1 MDFTFD
7 GIVMQAESF
16 PAALKHLKDHQPDVY
31 EDVVT
36 DRIAVAV
43 SDSAEQA
50 QIDANRAEEAFQRA
64 VLKGI
69 ERVLF
74 NHENRIRVLEG
85 KAAITREQFI
95 TALKTLLGI

>member
-31 EDVVT
+31 EDV
-36 DRIAVAV
+36 
-43 SDSAEQA
+43 AEQA